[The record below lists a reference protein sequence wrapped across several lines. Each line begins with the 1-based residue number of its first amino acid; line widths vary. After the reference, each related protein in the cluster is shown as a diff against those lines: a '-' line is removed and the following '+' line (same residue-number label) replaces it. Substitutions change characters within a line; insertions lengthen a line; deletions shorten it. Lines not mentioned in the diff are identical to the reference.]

1 MLKYPKLA
9 EFLILRFGAIVKKGE
24 EFVFNC
30 PRCGDTKRHFYFNL
44 RLGVSNC
51 FRCHYR
57 PLPYEFLKENTNLT
71 EDEIRELLKSDGGEF
86 VSYDDGKVDG
96 GLFEVYEKGI
106 ELPEGSVLVEE
117 IVRRGDSLG
126 SYLVDWFSK
135 QNIELEDVF
144 RFKFSFCLMRGSSFF
159 MRLIIPCW
167 ADRKRHKMIYY
178 IARSVFGDREPKY
191 LYPSVKRG
199 AVFWGLD
206 WFELYDGR
214 LFLCEGWK
222 DAYRVKGLALLGNS
236 ISSQQII
243 VLKELCSIVG
253 VRGVIVLLDRDAK
266 KFACEI
272 VKKLYQEGFK
282 EVWYA
287 ELKRLKDPGDA
298 RSFEEVVNDIELV
311 KVVDGVNRFDFSE
324 VYRRVYGL

>member
-9 EFLILRFGAIVKKGE
+9 EFLVLRFGAIVKKGE

-57 PLPYEFLKENTNLT
+57 PLPYEFLKENTSLT
-71 EDEIRELLKSDGGEF
+71 EDEIRELLRSDSGEF
-86 VSYDDGKVDG
+86 VSDERADGE
-96 GLFEVYEKGI
+96 LFEVYEKGI

-117 IVRRGDSLG
+117 IIKKGGSLSG
-126 SYLVDWFSK
+126 YLVDWFNK
-135 QNIELEDVF
+135 QNIGLEDVF
-144 RFKFSFCLMRGSSFF
+144 RFKFSFCLERGSSFF

-167 ADRKRHKMIYY
+167 SDRKRHKMIYY
-178 IARSVFGDREPKY
+178 VARSVFSDREPKY
-191 LYPSVKRG
+191 LYPSVRRG

-206 WFELYDGR
+206 CFELYDGR

-236 ISSQQII
+236 ISSQQVVI
-243 VLKELCSIVG
+243 LRELCSIVNA
-253 VRGVIVLLDRDAK
+253 RGIVVLLDRDAK

-272 VKKLYQEGFK
+272 VRRLYQEGFK

-298 RSFEEVVNDIELV
+298 RTFEEVMNDIELV
-311 KVVDGVNRFDFSE
+311 KVVNGVNGFDFSE